1 MADDEDDE
9 DLSVDWGAAL
19 AEDHNAPS
27 MDEDVDMAAALAEI
41 EEEEAQKAAAG
52 GGGGGDDQGSETLG
66 GALGYGDSVEAVYDV
81 EVSVRAVL
89 GMAIMP
95 MSQILKL
102 GRGAVV
108 ELDRGV
114 GDPIDVFS
122 SDQKIAEGEVVVVE
136 DKLAVSI
143 GDIMRSKRSR

>member
-1 MADDEDDE
+1 MADDDDD

-27 MDEDVDMAAALAEI
+27 MDEDDDMAAALAQI
-41 EEEEAQKAAAG
+41 EAEEAGKKAA
-52 GGGGGDDQGSETLG
+52 GDSEGPATLG
-66 GALGYGDSVEAVYDV
+66 EAMGLSKSIEAVYDV
-81 EVSVRAVL
+81 EIDVRAVL
-89 GMAIMP
+89 GMSVMP

-114 GDPIDVFS
+114 GDPIDLYS
-122 SDQKIAEGEVVVVE
+122 AEQKVADGEIVVVD
-136 DKLAVSI
+136 DKLAISI
-143 GDIMRSKRSR
+143 GNIMRSKRSL

>member
-1 MADDEDDE
+1 MADEEDD
-9 DLSVDWGAAL
+9 DMDIDWGAAL
-19 AEDHNAPS
+19 AEDDS
-27 MDEDVDMAAALAEI
+27 IELDERQQAALSDIEAEP
-41 EEEEAQKAAAG
+41 APAAG
-52 GGGGGDDQGSETLG
+52 GPTLGDALGLGDD
-66 GALGYGDSVEAVYDV
+66 VEAVYDV
-81 EVSVRAVL
+81 EVNVRAVL
-89 GMAIMP
+89 GMSIMP

-122 SDQKIAEGEVVVVE
+122 SDQKIADGEVVVVE

-143 GDIMRSKRSR
+143 GNIMRSKRSR

>member
-1 MADDEDDE
+1 MADDEDDD

-27 MDEDVDMAAALAEI
+27 MDEDMDMAAALAEI
-41 EEEEAQKAAAG
+41 EAEEAQKAASG
-52 GGGGGDDQGSETLG
+52 GGNGDEGGATLG
-66 GALGYGDSVEAVYDV
+66 GALGYSESMDAVYDV
-81 EVSVRAVL
+81 EVSIRAVL
-89 GMAIMP
+89 GMAVMP

>member
-1 MADDEDDE
+1 MADDEDDD

-19 AEDHNAPS
+19 AEDHNAP
-27 MDEDVDMAAALAEI
+27 DAEDDVDMAAALAGI
-41 EEEEAQKAAAG
+41 EAEEAEKSSAPSLGSALG
-52 GGGGGDDQGSETLG
+52 LGDDT
-66 GALGYGDSVEAVYDV
+66 DAVYDV
-81 EVSVRAVL
+81 EINIRAVL
-89 GMAIMP
+89 GMSIMP

-114 GDPIDVFS
+114 GDPIDIFS
-122 SDQKIAEGEVVVVE
+122 SDQKIAEGEIVVVE

-143 GDIMRSKRSR
+143 GNIMRSKRSR

>member
-1 MADDEDDE
+1 MTDDDDD

-27 MDEDVDMAAALAEI
+27 LDDDMDMAAALAEI
-41 EEEEAQKAAAG
+41 EAEEAAKQSG
-52 GGGGGDDQGSETLG
+52 SGNMGDQNGPTLG
-66 GALGYGDSVEAVYDV
+66 DALNFREDDEAVYDV
-81 EVSVRAVL
+81 EVNIRAVL
-89 GMAIMP
+89 GMSIMP

-122 SDQKIAEGEVVVVE
+122 SDQKIADGEVVVVD

-143 GDIMRSKRSR
+143 GNIMRSKRSR

>member
-1 MADDEDDE
+1 MADDDD
-9 DLSVDWGAAL
+9 DDMDIDWGAAL
-19 AEDHNAPS
+19 AEDDNVEL
-27 MDEDVDMAAALAEI
+27 DEKQQAALSGIEAEPTPSAPQTLG
-41 EEEEAQKAAAG
+41 EALDL
-52 GGGGGDDQGSETLG
+52 GDDL
-66 GALGYGDSVEAVYDV
+66 DAVYDV

-89 GMAIMP
+89 GMSIMP

-122 SDQKIAEGEVVVVE
+122 SDQKIADGEVVVVE

-143 GDIMRSKRSR
+143 GSIMRSKRSR

>member
-41 EEEEAQKAAAG
+41 EAEEAQKATG

-66 GALGYGDSVEAVYDV
+66 GALGYSDSVEAVYDV

-89 GMAIMP
+89 GMAVMP

>member
-1 MADDEDDE
+1 MADDDD
-9 DLSVDWGAAL
+9 DDMDIDWGAAL
-19 AEDHNAPS
+19 AEDDS
-27 MDEDVDMAAALAEI
+27 VELDEKQQAALSDIAAEP
-41 EEEEAQKAAAG
+41 APQSSAP
-52 GGGGGDDQGSETLG
+52 GGDAQTLG
-66 GALGYGDSVEAVYDV
+66 DALGLGDDLEAVYDV

-89 GMAIMP
+89 GMSIMP

-114 GDPIDVFS
+114 GDPIDVYS
-122 SDQKIAEGEVVVVE
+122 SDQKIADGEVVVVE

-143 GDIMRSKRSR
+143 GNIMRSKRSR

>member
-1 MADDEDDE
+1 MADDDDDD

-27 MDEDVDMAAALAEI
+27 MDEDMDMAAALAEI
-41 EEEEAQKAAAG
+41 EAEEAQKKA
-52 GGGGGDDQGSETLG
+52 GGGDDGEDDGATLG
-66 GALGYGDSVEAVYDV
+66 GALGYSDSIDAVYDV
-81 EVSVRAVL
+81 EVSIRAVL
-89 GMAIMP
+89 GMAVMP